1 MNIITITLDWLY
13 KIFYGLNALDL
24 IITALLIGIACYAC
38 YRQGL
43 KDGKQAPRRRLP
55 NSYIDFKRNH

>member
-1 MNIITITLDWLY
+1 MNIITTPLDWLY

-24 IITALLIGIACYAC
+24 IIIALFIGIACYAC

-43 KDGKQAPRRRLP
+43 KAGKQAPHRRLP
-55 NSYIDFKRNH
+55 NSYIDFKRHH